1 MIDGLKL
8 TLSGTE
14 LRTLLESRVQRHEEM
29 ASRWTC
35 ETLRDKSDETE
46 DAPLLP
52 QHICENEAE
61 RHTWRALTLTFIR
74 DHVEPDETY
83 RLGAADLEYGE
94 LLPEKP
100 KWVEQDE
107 YEERTRIG
115 FGLERLVK
123 SVEGL
128 SGLTYA
134 LQSRS
139 EFSRREFGATSETN
153 VDDAGE
159 FRTTRIDVEDGPEII
174 KIERT

>member
-8 TLSGTE
+8 TFSGTE
-14 LRTLLESRVQRHEEM
+14 LRTLLEGRVQKHEEL

-35 ETLRDKSDETE
+35 ETLRDKCDETE

-61 RHTWRALTLTFIR
+61 RHTWRALTLAFVR
-74 DHVEPDETY
+74 EHVEPAETY

-107 YEERTRIG
+107 YEERTRVG

-123 SVEGL
+123 SVDGL
-128 SGLTYA
+128 VGLTYA
-134 LQSRS
+134 SRSRS
-139 EFSRREFGATSETN
+139 EFSRGESGGTGETD
-153 VDDAGE
+153 VEDTAE
-159 FRTTRIDVEDGPEII
+159 FRTTPIEVENGPESSVGA
-174 KIERT
+174 K

>member
-14 LRTLLESRVQRHEEM
+14 LRTLLESRVQRHEEL

-52 QHICENEAE
+52 LHICENEAE
-61 RHTWRALTLTFIR
+61 RHTWRALTLAFVR

-83 RLGAADLEYGE
+83 RLSAADLEYGE

-107 YEERTRIG
+107 YEERTRVG

-123 SVEGL
+123 SVDRL
-128 SGLTYA
+128 VSLTYA
-134 LQSRS
+134 LRRRAD
-139 EFSRREFGATSETN
+139 FSRDEGGALETV
-153 VDDAGE
+153 VDDTAE
-159 FRTTRIDVEDGPEII
+159 FRTTRMDVGDGPEII